1 MAINY
6 SQLGSLTARRLI
18 RTLKK
23 DGFYEERRKG
33 ATRLFKHPD
42 GRRTTIHLH
51 KMSQT
56 FAIGT
61 LKAIIGQQAQWTET
75 DLERLGLL

>member
-23 DGFYEERRKG
+23 DGFYEFRRKG
-33 ATRLFKHPD
+33 
-42 GRRTTIHLH
+42 
-51 KMSQT
+51 QT
-56 FAIGT
+56 AFLRIQMDE
-61 LKAIIGQQAQWTET
+61 QQPFIFTK
-75 DLERLGLL
+75 